1 MTRHIIKKRTLAMK
15 PLDGRPTME
24 SLTANCGPVSSVGV
38 TISPGLLS
46 PPPQKADSENCRL
59 LCFNLVI
66 I

>member
-1 MTRHIIKKRTLAMK
+1 MK

-46 PPPQKADSENCRL
+46 PPPQKADSENCCS